1 MNLILA
7 SASPRRREILTTLGM
22 GFAVAVPNADES
34 SDIHDPA
41 GLVRELAL
49 RKGACVRDMLCDGRL
64 QISADTPADPDGTL
78 IISSDTLVWC
88 AGEILGKPRDRDDA
102 RRMLRLMSG
111 REHTVFSGIALT
123 LTGNAT
129 EGDGDKVVE
138 DRVVSD
144 VSATRVRFGEIS
156 ERELDLYLERCH
168 YMDKAGAYAIQEGAS
183 MFIDGID
190 GDFFTVMGLPVRCM
204 YRLAAR
210 GLGIDLQ
217 TLCHKTN

>member
-1 MNLILA
+1 MDLILA

-22 GFAVAVPNADES
+22 EFSVAVPDADES
-34 SDIHDPA
+34 SDIQDPA
-41 GLVRELAL
+41 ELVRELAL
-49 RKGACVRDMLCDGRL
+49 RKGACVRDMLRDGRL
-64 QISADTPADPDGTL
+64 QVSAAVGEGTL

-123 LTGNAT
+123 LAANAP
-129 EGDGDKVVE
+129 EA

-144 VSATRVRFGEIS
+144 VAATRVRFGELS
-156 ERELDLYLERCH
+156 EREIDSYLERCH

-183 MFIDGID
+183 LFIDGID

-204 YRLAAR
+204 YRLAAH

-217 TLCHKTN
+217 RLCHKTN

>member
-22 GFAVAVPNADES
+22 EFAVAVPDADES

-41 GLVRELAL
+41 ELVRELAL
-49 RKGACVRDMLCDGRL
+49 RKGACVRDMLRDGRL
-64 QISADTPADPDGTL
+64 QMSADTPADPDGTL

-88 AGEILGKPRDRDDA
+88 AGEILGKPRDRADA

-111 REHTVFSGIALT
+111 REHTVLSGIALT

-129 EGDGDKVVE
+129 GDDRVVNDK
-138 DRVVSD
+138 VVSD

-156 ERELDLYLERCH
+156 EHELDLYLERCH